1 MKYISRTVWILSIV
15 SLLTDTASEMLYPI
29 MPVYLKTIGFSV
41 VLIGILEGVAE
52 ATAGLSKGYFGKLSD
67 TSGKRVPFIQLGYAL
82 SAISKPM
89 MAIFIYPLWIF
100 FARTIDRFGKGIRT
114 GARDALL
121 SDEATPQTKGK
132 VFGFHR
138 SMDTVGAVIGPSL
151 ALVYLYFYPQDYKTL
166 FFIAFIPGVFAVFA
180 SFYLKDKKSS
190 GYKTKMTTPFFSFLN
205 YWTESPQA
213 YRKLVIGLLVFT
225 LFNSSDVFLLLKAK
239 QAGLDDTLVI
249 GVYIFYNLVYAM
261 FAFPVGIFADKVG
274 LKKIFIIGLALFT
287 TVYFGMSVNTNLYF
301 FFGLFFLYGI
311 YAAATEGISKAWI
324 SNITDKKDTATAI
337 GTFSGLQSICTMLA
351 SSLTGLIWYK
361 YNAAT
366 AFVITAIVSLL
377 VIFYFL
383 AIPKP
388 AATHDGRHL

>member
-1 MKYISRTVWILSIV
+1 MKYITRTVWILSIV
-15 SLLTDTASEMLYPI
+15 SLLTDAASEMLYPV

-41 VLIGILEGVAE
+41 LLIGILEGVAE

-67 TSGKRVPFIQLGYAL
+67 LSGKRVPFVRIGYAF

-89 MAIFIYPLWIF
+89 MAFFIYPLWIF

-121 SDEATPQTKGK
+121 SDEATPRTKGK

-138 SMDTVGAVIGPSL
+138 SMDTIGAVIGPSL
-151 ALVYLYFYPQDYKTL
+151 ALLYLYFYPQDYRTL
-166 FFIAFIPGVFAVFA
+166 FFIAFIPGVLAVIA
-180 SFYLKDKKSS
+180 SFYLKDKNRSHR
-190 GYKTKMTTPFFSFLN
+190 KTKIATPFFSFLH
-205 YWTESPQA
+205 YWNVSPKA

-225 LFNSSDVFLLLKAK
+225 LFNSSDVFLLLKVK
-239 QAGLDDTLVI
+239 QSGFNDTVVI
-249 GVYIFYNLVYAM
+249 GIYIFYNLIYAL
-261 FAFPVGIFADKVG
+261 FAFPVGIIGDKLG
-274 LKKIFIIGLALFT
+274 LKTIFIIGIGLFSV
-287 TVYFGMSVNTNLYF
+287 VYFGMSVNTNLYF
-301 FFGLFFLYGI
+301 FAGLFFLYGI

-351 SSLTGLIWYK
+351 SSLTGLVWYK
-361 YNAAT
+361 FSAAT
-366 AFVITAIVSLL
+366 AFLITAIVSL
-377 VIFYFL
+377 VAIFYFM

-388 AATHDGRHL
+388 AAGNDNG